1 MRPLIPPKWYSAVW
15 AVLIVCSLLRNIVS
29 IVTNIQLVA
38 NDGAAQI
45 LLTLF
50 VEVIFSGVLPA
61 AICYFCALIFY
72 YIVAR
77 RVRAFCRRD
86 DFVYLVMAF
95 TAAARVI
102 MGIVESTALINSAVL
117 SYTSLAF
124 NSTVLTAA
132 YFIMFFAVI
141 KPRYLNDKTAY
152 DSFNV
157 FASVYFF
164 FQGLGTIIPCTVY
177 LLVATGTSVGASFV
191 EALEIYTNTTLV
203 VDKHMEIA
211 CIIALCLYFLW
222 LVAAVTLSLI
232 MRKKAKNFVPEQP
245 QAPNDGSPFGGTPF
259 DGSPFEETATKQEK
273 PVDKVFDE
281 FDL

>member
-29 IVTNIQLVA
+29 IVTNVQLVV

-164 FQGLGTIIPCTVY
+164 SKGSERLY
-177 LLVATGTSVGASFV
+177 LVRFIFWLPRVRPSVRLLSKRWKSTPIRRWSWTSIWKSRA
-191 EALEIYTNTTLV
+191 
-203 VDKHMEIA
+203 
-211 CIIALCLYFLW
+211 
-222 LVAAVTLSLI
+222 
-232 MRKKAKNFVPEQP
+232 
-245 QAPNDGSPFGGTPF
+245 
-259 DGSPFEETATKQEK
+259 
-273 PVDKVFDE
+273 
-281 FDL
+281 